1 MKKNIDIM
9 SYILYHNFN
18 NTLFDS
24 EFSSELKEADISPA
38 YKNEKKYQKKFTGQL
53 VFYQMSL
60 RYTKD
65 QCSFRK
71 TYSTQNFLIGL
82 IEKCDEVFDKG
93 NLSNFLM
100 TGNSKAFN
108 CTDHELLNAKRHPY
122 RFYIISLTFIDSY
135 LAERNKTSLKKTSHL
150 VSGVRFEV
158 YYGVPQGS
166 ILTPL
171 SSH

>member
-1 MKKNIDIM
+1 
-9 SYILYHNFN
+9 
-18 NTLFDS
+18 
-24 EFSSELKEADISPA
+24 
-38 YKNEKKYQKKFTGQL
+38 
-53 VFYQMSL
+53 
-60 RYTKD
+60 
-65 QCSFRK
+65 
-71 TYSTQNFLIGL
+71 
-82 IEKCDEVFDKG
+82 
-93 NLSNFLM
+93 M